1 MDKNLARMS
10 NSMKDKIKSDQKDE
24 QRKTE
29 KQGFI
34 QKIFGSDKKKDKEGK
49 SEPKVS
55 LSDSSMIRTSSQGNL
70 NRSTLA
76 LGTMSSRQSVMT
88 ECFLDTSQSVALTQS
103 FQNRILTM
111 SQGC

>member
-34 QKIFGSDKKKDKEGK
+34 QKIFGDKKKDKEGK

-55 LSDSSMIRTSSQGNL
+55 LNDSSMIRTSSQGNL